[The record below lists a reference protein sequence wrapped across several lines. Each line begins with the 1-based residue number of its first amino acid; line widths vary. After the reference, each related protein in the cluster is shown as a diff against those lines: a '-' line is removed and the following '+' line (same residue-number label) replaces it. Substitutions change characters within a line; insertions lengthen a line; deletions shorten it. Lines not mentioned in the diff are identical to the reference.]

1 MSEEISDEELV
12 RLMTQAVDEND
23 VDVALERAT
32 AAMSPEARR
41 ASEENIRRWAEEVRK
56 AMRASND

>member
-1 MSEEISDEELV
+1 MSGRVSDAELE
-12 RLMTQAVDEND
+12 RLMAEAVDENG

-32 AAMSPEARR
+32 AAMSPGARR

-56 AMRASND
+56 AMRASIG

>member
-1 MSEEISDEELV
+1 MSDAELE
-12 RLMTQAVDEND
+12 RLMAEAVDENG

-41 ASEENIRRWAEEVRK
+41 ASEENIRRWVEK
-56 AMRASND
+56 ARQAIRDADRR

>member
-1 MSEEISDEELV
+1 MAE
-12 RLMTQAVDEND
+12 AVDENG

-41 ASEENIRRWAEEVRK
+41 ESEQNIHRWVE
-56 AMRASND
+56 RARQAIRDADGR